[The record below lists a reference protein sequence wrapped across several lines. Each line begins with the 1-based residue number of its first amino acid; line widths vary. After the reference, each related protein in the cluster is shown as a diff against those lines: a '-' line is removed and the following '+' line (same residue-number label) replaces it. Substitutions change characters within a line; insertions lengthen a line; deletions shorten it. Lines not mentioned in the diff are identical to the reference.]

1 MGLKV
6 SKKTDEKKINQYQ
19 NLIPVDICLLIAMKK
34 NNYELARISLES
46 GANANKYINTSI
58 EFKDKSDNQSCLL
71 EIIQNRKLYNLLK
84 LHNYKIIKTTQ
95 V

>member
-6 SKKTDEKKINQYQ
+6 SKKKDEKKLRQYQ
-19 NLIPVDICLLIAMKK
+19 NLIPVDICLLIAIEKD
-34 NNYELARISLES
+34 NYELARISLES

-58 EFKDKSDNQSCLL
+58 EFKDKSDNQYCL
-71 EIIQNRKLYNLLK
+71 INISQNRKLYNLLK
-84 LHNYKIIKTTQ
+84 LHDYEIIKTTQ